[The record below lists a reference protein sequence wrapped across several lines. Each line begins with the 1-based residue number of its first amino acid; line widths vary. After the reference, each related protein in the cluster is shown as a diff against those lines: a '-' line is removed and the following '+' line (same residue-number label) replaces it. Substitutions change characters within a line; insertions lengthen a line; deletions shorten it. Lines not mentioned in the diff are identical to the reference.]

1 MSFKLVSSS
10 NLYRFSATGFL
21 YVHDS
26 GARVLHIKN
35 DDPHKVF
42 MPSFTTHPED
52 NRGLPHIAE
61 HCLIDAS
68 EQFPEGGL
76 FDRMRSVASYT
87 YLNALTYRDKTVYP
101 IATFSDEDFY
111 DMALAYMD
119 GLYRPIFKK
128 EVFYREVKPDGV
140 IVSELRDFYSDPTE
154 VLLKRAYSRL
164 YYGTCYAYSAY
175 GIPELVPT
183 VAYAEL
189 DRFYRRFYTAED
201 AVIYVYG
208 DADINRI
215 FDIIEPY
222 LIKRCNAEDTPT
234 PGITVDAFCMRK
246 TNSAG
251 LFFKT
256 NPHEDVN
263 SSAILQILK
272 IYFEK
277 LGYEIHLDNEIRQHM
292 FGFITNESDI
302 DGVIDTMQRQL
313 SHSQL
318 SLPLLEYALNRYAF
332 MIADEVTG
340 YKPKALVYGLS
351 AVTDMLYGLDP
362 FERAEPSTLLKTWR
376 ADISLFYKILTLSV
390 ERYLGSDMGVR
401 ICIRP

>member
-1 MSFKLVSSS
+1 MSFELVSSS

-26 GARVLHIKN
+26 GARLLHIKN

-42 MPSFTTHPED
+42 MPSFATYPED
-52 NRGLPHIAE
+52 NKGLPHIAE

-68 EQFPEGGL
+68 ECFPEGGL
-76 FDRMRSVASYT
+76 FDRMRTVSSYT

-111 DMALAYMD
+111 DMAHAYMD
-119 GLYRPIFKK
+119 GLYRPIFNKD
-128 EVFYREVKPDGV
+128 VFYREAKHDGI

-164 YYGTCYAYSAY
+164 YDGTCYAYSAY

-183 VAYAEL
+183 VEYAEL
-189 DRFYRRFYTAED
+189 DKFYKRFYTAKD

-208 DADINRI
+208 NANIDCVFDIVEPYLNASNCILDNSEPGII
-215 FDIIEPY
+215 FDICSD
-222 LIKRCNAEDTPT
+222 K
-234 PGITVDAFCMRK
+234 K
-246 TNSAG
+246 TNRSG

-256 NPHEDVN
+256 NPHEDA
-263 SSAILQILK
+263 SSAAIFQILK
-272 IYFEK
+272 IYYEK
-277 LGYEIHLDNEIRQHM
+277 LGYEIHLDNEIRQHL
-292 FGFITNESDI
+292 FGFITYESGI
-302 DGVIDTMQRQL
+302 DRVIDTL
-313 SHSQL
+313 KSQL
-318 SLPLLEYALNRYAF
+318 SQPLLEYALNRYAF

-351 AVTDMLYGLDP
+351 AVSDMLYGFDP
-362 FERAEPSTLLKTWR
+362 FDRLESSTIVKSWSS
-376 ADISLFYKILTLSV
+376 DFKMFYKALELSV
-390 ERYLGSDMGVR
+390 ERYFKSEIGVH
-401 ICIRP
+401 ICIHP